1 MLHCSVIASA
11 DLPVRRAWDRD
22 TKPTMSNL
30 AYRIDD
36 CEPTAPRPGVAPWA
50 PPAAP
55 LEMPRQSLRLDRRD
69 PASPAPR
76 LPATSPV
83 HVMRRRAIV
92 FSLTF
97 LLAGLALIAPTVMS
111 AREGFQPLE
120 LVALGLFGVLI
131 LAIACWFTSAAAGL
145 FVLMTGRDQDDLDF
159 APNPSTPSTRT
170 ALLMPL
176 YNEDPDA
183 AMARLAQLDASLARL
198 GVSDAFDLVIL
209 SDTNKAECFGPER
222 AAFQALR
229 AQAHSRA
236 YYRRRDENHE
246 QKAGNLGEWVRNC
259 GAAYDFML
267 VLDADSTMAGE
278 TVLRMVDA
286 MERNTG
292 VGLIQ
297 TAPRIVK
304 ARTLYARVSQF
315 SVRMYGQV
323 AAAGLA
329 WWTGS
334 EGSYWG
340 HNAIVRVKAFA
351 EAAGLPVLPGR
362 KPFGGNVMSHDVVEA
377 ALLRRAGWAVHVT
390 AALEGSFEETPPTLT
405 DFIRRDHR
413 WCQGNMQ
420 HLSLI
425 RAHGLNPWSRLQM
438 GMGFMA
444 YASSF
449 LWLSA
454 LVVGLALELQ
464 NPVDWGSF
472 FYILNPQFTPF
483 MAASLF
489 CGLLLIGPKL
499 MGAALVISRPR
510 ERRAFGGVKRIAR
523 GVAAE
528 IAMSAVMAPIL
539 MIANTRA
546 IVKILLGH
554 DAGWHAQQRDADG
567 LSWKDALRAM
577 RWQTLAG
584 LAFVAALTFRP
595 DLATWFAPIVL
606 PLLLSAPLAVWTS
619 RRSAGDAFARAGL
632 LVTPEQDGVTV
643 SPAVFRPLPAFVE
656 AVLPPAEAAP
666 DLRRA

>member
-1 MLHCSVIASA
+1 
-11 DLPVRRAWDRD
+11 
-22 TKPTMSNL
+22 MSNL

-36 CEPTAPRPGVAPWA
+36 RATQEAAAQADQQWA
-50 PPAAP
+50 PPLAP
-55 LEMPRQSLRLDRRD
+55 LDMPRQSLAFGRTGADGKAKAVRLGTT
-69 PASPAPR
+69 PAR
-76 LPATSPV
+76 V
-83 HVMRRRAIV
+83 GRRRFVV
-92 FSLTF
+92 FTLT
-97 LLAGLALIAPTVMS
+97 LILAGLALIAPTVMS

-120 LVALGLFGVLI
+120 VVALVLFGVLI
-131 LAIACWFTSAAAGL
+131 SAIACWFTSAAAGL
-145 FVLMTGRDQDDLDF
+145 YVLMNGRDQDDLSF
-159 APNPSTPSTRT
+159 APQPTTPTTRT

-176 YNEDPDA
+176 YNEDPEA
-183 AMARLAQLDASLARL
+183 AMARLAMLDASLARL
-198 GVSDAFDLVIL
+198 GVSEAFDLVVL
-209 SDTNKAECFGPER
+209 ADTNKPECFGPER

-236 YYRRRDENHE
+236 FYRRRDKNHE
-246 QKAGNLGEWVRNC
+246 QKAGNLGEWVRNS
-259 GAAYDFML
+259 GGAYDFMI

-278 TVLRMVDA
+278 TVLRLVDA
-286 MERNTG
+286 MERNAG

-362 KPFGGNVMSHDVVEA
+362 KPFGGNVLSHDVVEA

-390 AALEGSFEETPPTLT
+390 AALEGSFEETPPTIT

-425 RAHGLNPWSRLQM
+425 RARGLNPWSRLQM

-444 YASSF
+444 YFSSF

-454 LVVGLALELQ
+454 LGVGLALELQ

-483 MAASLF
+483 MAASMF

-510 ERRAFGGVKRIAR
+510 ERRAFGGTKQVIK

-528 IAMSAVMAPIL
+528 IAMSAIVAPIL

-567 LSWKDALRAM
+567 LSWRDAFRAM

-584 LAFVAALTFRP
+584 LVFIGALTFRP

-606 PLLLSAPLAVWTS
+606 PLVLSAPLAVWTS
-619 RRSAGDAFARAGL
+619 RRASGDAFARAGL
-632 LVTPEQDGVTV
+632 LVTPEQEGVSV
-643 SPAVFRPLPAFVE
+643 SPAVFRPAPHPAAETGF
-656 AVLPPAEAAP
+656 PAGAELDAG
-666 DLRRA
+666 LRRA